1 MKAKKIMI
9 AVFAIVLAMQMTG
22 CKDNKDTIDTQKPVV
37 IDVSVSGNDVE
48 SDAELTWTELGK
60 LTTYEELRKAVDTAF
75 GNEVVDGV
83 KYGSFYL
90 DKDENQ
96 CTNNTLKVVLGNR
109 YVAEM
114 FATGGNVDI
123 EKIDSTNLGAIEV
136 NADGAEDTEDTPM
149 TSSLNS
155 SLDAIYTDLSDTDR
169 TSALFN
175 AYFNLLPDST
185 PNYFNGGDTLSRGE
199 AMALVTRATTP
210 VGTLGL
216 VDGFEE
222 AVTGT
227 DYDQYIN
234 YAAQQNNNAYINT
247 QDKSLT
253 ADNFKGA
260 MSRAEFIYLIMNNIY
275 SAETVSTFDTTSAS
289 LKDCTNAGDL
299 SSELKITNSDRCSA
313 YTLSHSLKNVGK
325 GVPDPLYKALAMAA
339 DKGIISQETR
349 WNEGITKS
357 EAIEIIVNAF
367 NAYYEENGY
376 LINTATKGST
386 QALETAAK
394 ALWEKQDKND
404 MSCTEEEFIA
414 DYIAELSSGM
424 TPEQFEESIPGSYS
438 ISFAEELA
446 ENDKQMYIDSLWESY
461 GGDKLTCDKETFTKE
476 YNEYADEKG
485 DSYNEEDFAKYI
497 TEKYGKQE
505 TDKAEQ
511 EDKTDNS
518 NSTPDNDSNNGDNG
532 DSSGNNDTPV
542 YTPPVEQPPAD
553 NGNSGGN
560 NDTPV
565 YTPPAQPEPVEQ
577 PPAQPEPVY
586 TPPVEQPPVEQ
597 PPVDNSNS
605 GGSTSSDDD
614 NGGTGYGPGYNPF
627 ANGGGDEFKDWGAF

>member
-22 CKDNKDTIDTQKPVV
+22 CKDNKDTIDTQKPDV
-37 IDVSVSGNDVE
+37 IGVSVSGNDVE

-75 GNEVVDGV
+75 GNEIVDGV

-96 CTNNTLKVVLGNR
+96 CINNTLSVVLGNQF
-109 YVAEM
+109 VAEE
-114 FATGGNVDI
+114 F
-123 EKIDSTNLGAIEV
+123 K
-136 NADGAEDTEDTPM
+136 DTPM

-222 AVTGT
+222 AVTDT

-260 MSRAEFIYLIMNNIY
+260 MSRAEFIYLIMNNVY
-275 SAETVSTFDTTSAS
+275 TAETVSAFDTTSTS

-299 SSELKITNSDRCSA
+299 SSELKITDSDRCSA
-313 YTLSHSLKNVGK
+313 YTLSHSLQNVDK
-325 GVPDPLYKALAMAA
+325 GVPDPLYKSLAMAA

-394 ALWEKQDKND
+394 ALWAKQDKND

-476 YNEYADEKG
+476 YNEYADKKG
-485 DSYNEEDFAKYI
+485 DNYNEEDFVKYI

-518 NSTPDNDSNNGDNG
+518 NSTPDNDSNNGNNVDNT
-532 DSSGNNDTPV
+532 SNNNDTPV
-542 YTPPVEQPPAD
+542 YTPPAQPDPVD

-565 YTPPAQPEPVEQ
+565 YTPPAQPDPVEQ
-577 PPAQPEPVY
+577 PPAQPDPIY
-586 TPPVEQPPVEQ
+586 TPPVEQPPV
-597 PPVDNSNS
+597 DNGNS
-605 GGSTSSDDD
+605 GGNTSSDD

-627 ANGGGDEFKDWGAF
+627 ANGGGDLDFDTSWGHTN